1 MGEKEYRKRKQRG
14 KGFPT
19 GLSASAAA
27 PILGEV
33 AKPILKKIFGGRK
46 R

>member
-1 MGEKEYRKRKQRG
+1 MGEKEYRKRKQTG